1 MAIRVRAFEPDDVP
15 ALTEIMN
22 CPGVARDTL
31 QLPYRSVEFR
41 RQWTQRL
48 QSPESHHLVA
58 EFDRRVVGNLGLT
71 VEPAAR
77 RRHVGSIGMG
87 VHDEFQGRGVGAA
100 LMAAMVDLADNWL
113 QLRRI
118 ELTVYEDNAAAIHLY
133 EKFGFA
139 VEGHHRDYAFRAG
152 EYVTALTM
160 ARLRNV

>member
-1 MAIRVRAFEPDDVP
+1 MAIRVRAFEPEDVP
-15 ALTEIMN
+15 AATEIMN
-22 CPGVARDTL
+22 CPSVVRDTL

-41 RQWTQRL
+41 RQWWGSH
-48 QSPESHHLVA
+48 QSSDSHHLVA
-58 EFDRRVVGNLGLT
+58 ELDGRVVGTLT
-71 VEPAAR
+71 LHLEPGPR

-87 VHDEFQGRGVGAA
+87 VHDDFQGRGVGAA

-139 VEGHHRDYAFRAG
+139 VEGHHRDYAFRVG
-152 EYVTALTM
+152 EYVTTLTM